1 MKFWD
6 ASAVVAMLAGEPPA
20 ENLLELFE
28 SDPDVVAWWGT
39 SVECASAFSR
49 LEREGALDADATN
62 ELFGDIGHLAGTWFE
77 VQPTNALRA
86 TATRLLRVHGLRA
99 ADSLQ
104 LAAAMTVASGD
115 PRTVDLVSLDQRLNE
130 AARREGF
137 RVFEPSGDSR

>member
-6 ASAVVAMLAGEPPA
+6 ASAVVAMLVGEPRSA
-20 ENLLELFE
+20 NLFDLFE

-49 LEREGALDADATN
+49 LEREGALNADATN
-62 ELFGDIGHLAGTWFE
+62 ELLGDIGHLAASWFE
-77 VQPTNALRA
+77 VQPTNAVRA
-86 TATRLLRVHGLRA
+86 TAIRLLRVHGLRA

-104 LAAAMTVASGD
+104 LAAAITVASGD
-115 PRTVDLVSLDQRLNE
+115 PSTVELVSLDQRLNE

-137 RVFEPSGDSR
+137 TVISPSADPV